1 MSYCSEGANCPAIS
15 DSKES
20 QLSAPFR
27 IGFSLYYSIYA
38 EDDTDPTHNETL
50 HDQLQEYGR
59 GNMHHHKKLESE
71 GVAVTQGMDEMIYR
85 YVECNKCYFN
95 LDTFKVDDYDTM
107 KKKLDCGLNEIYQLC
122 LDYTDNVHTFEL
134 NINLGGYDLISD
146 LVGVTNYILSGKKPK
161 RAIDDNQ
168 LLSHAKRKFKD
179 KFEQLK
185 TKGWTIIVR
194 YSSISQAIEVFGDGE
209 RAIQKERQK
218 AERAQ
223 IAFLA
228 LVTQPGAAGAG
239 ANKAMREAM
248 GKVNVGSTSTAFHM
262 LLGLG
267 SLCWFWPPFAFT
279 CLVIDLSTRA
289 AECAIAFADG
299 DRQAAVENCKGAMLD
314 VFFII
319 PYERIG
325 RFANVSAHAGAMKVD
340 MKLAERGLQTA
351 EKGQA
356 KNAELLGKAADNEQ
370 RVAHYETA
378 IEQQKVYVAQQKE
391 KVARLEME
399 SWTKE
404 VGSTELKRD
413 TAKLADYEAAKVDLA
428 KAESELSVMESQ
440 YAVVLARSQKEN
452 PALLAQAEK
461 YKAGKYN
468 VEDAQAKYDVAKA
481 NYTSFV
487 ENGVAAGTKNLTKL
501 GTLLKDIREKWNA
514 DEFYGVR
521 QTMKAFH
528 NADGTVVT
536 LTGLKDGAVQLSRHG
551 DRIVGESEDFT
562 FCEILEESARSIGQD
577 IKKGVVSLGNSFETN
592 RGFNKV
598 PF

>member
-20 QLSAPFR
+20 QLNVPFR

-209 RAIQKERQK
+209 RAIQKQRQK
-218 AERAQ
+218 AEREQ

-239 ANKAMREAM
+239 PNKAMREAM
-248 GKVNVGSTSTAFHM
+248 GKTDVGSTSTAFHM

-279 CLVIDLSTRA
+279 CLAIDLSTRV

-325 RFANVSAHAGAMKVD
+325 RFANVNAHAGAMKLD

-356 KNAELLGKAADNEQ
+356 KSAELLGKAGYNEERLASFKGSIESQKAHIARQ
-370 RVAHYETA
+370 R
-378 IEQQKVYVAQQKE
+378 E
-391 KVARLEME
+391 KVSQLEN
-399 SWTKE
+399 
-404 VGSTELKRD
+404 TE
-413 TAKLADYEAAKVDLA
+413 KLADYEKA
-428 KAESELSVMESQ
+428 KADLRKAENDLSEMETQ
-440 YAVVLARSQKEN
+440 YAAALAQSQKEN
-452 PALLAQAEK
+452 PALLAKAEK

-501 GTLLKDIREKWNA
+501 GTLLQDIREKWNA

-528 NADGTVVT
+528 NADGTAVT
-536 LTGLKDGAVQLSRHG
+536 LTGLNDGAVQLRRQG

-562 FCEILEESARSIGQD
+562 FCEVLEEAARSIGQD